1 MTRATRGGEL
11 PPCEYR
17 KNGSGATV
25 RELPRKAHAC
35 NYIYAKFWNANVVA
49 SDVDGRRSVPRRHL
63 DRRYVAATN
72 DCLGLLAA
80 LHARERTERR

>member
-25 RELPRKAHAC
+25 RELPRKPHAC
-35 NYIYAKFWNANVVA
+35 NYICAKLWNANVVA

-63 DRRYVAATN
+63 DRQYEAATN
-72 DCLGLLAA
+72 DCLDLLAA
-80 LHARERTERR
+80 LHARERAEKH